1 MIEKPDIRDERIIS
15 ALREHYSIPVVGVEF
30 LPIGNDAAAW
40 AYRVST
46 KNQDV
51 YFLKI
56 RKEISNR
63 AGFFLPRFLQDHG
76 IEQALAPLP
85 TKSDELWTH
94 VEDFFFIL
102 YPFVT
107 GMEAMETGM
116 SDSQWTEF
124 GSVLKRIHLTE
135 LPSAILQYLRR
146 ETFIPNWSHLA
157 RELHKRIHMQA
168 FHDPY
173 EKELASFWKEK
184 NEQIETVIER
194 AERIGRYLQQ
204 ADLEFVPCH
213 ADIHTANILITPD
226 QDMVIVDWDDT
237 LLAPKERDLMFVL
250 SGAAFQ
256 TREERLF
263 FEGYGNVTINQLT
276 LAYYRYEWCVQ
287 EIGDFGQRVF
297 LTKDLGEGTRQ
308 NSVEGFMRLFSPGDV
323 IEEAFGTPF
332 ESEIRNTP

>member
-1 MIEKPDIRDERIIS
+1 
-15 ALREHYSIPVVGVEF
+15 
-30 LPIGNDAAAW
+30 
-40 AYRVST
+40 VST
-46 KNQDV
+46 ETPDV

-63 AGFFLPRFLQDHG
+63 AGFLLPRFLQDQG

-85 TKSDELWTH
+85 TKSYELWTC

-102 YPFVT
+102 YPFVMGT
-107 GMEAMETGM
+107 EAMETGM

-124 GSVLKRIHLTE
+124 GSVLKRIHGTGLSSE
-135 LPSAILQYLRR
+135 LLQYLRR

-157 RELHKRIHMQA
+157 RELHKRINTQT

-173 EKELASFWKEK
+173 EKDLASFWMEK
-184 NEQIETVIER
+184 NEEIEIVIER
-194 AERIGRYLQQ
+194 AERIGRYLRQ

-213 ADIHTANILITPD
+213 ADIHTANILITPE
-226 QDMVIVDWDDT
+226 QDVVIVDWDDT
-237 LLAPKERDLMFVL
+237 LLGPKERDLMFVL
-250 SGAAFQ
+250 GGDAFQ

-263 FEGYGNVTINQLT
+263 FEGYGNVTINGLA

-323 IEEAFGTPF
+323 IEAAFGTAF

>member
-15 ALREHYSIPVVGVEF
+15 ALREHYSIPVIGVEF
-30 LPIGNDAAAW
+30 LPIGNDPSAW

-46 KNQDV
+46 ETPDV

-56 RKEISNR
+56 RKEISNQ
-63 AGFFLPRFLQDHG
+63 AGFLLPRFLQDHG

-85 TKSDELWTH
+85 TKSYELWTR

-102 YPFVT
+102 YPFVMGT
-107 GMEAMETGM
+107 EAMETGM

-135 LPSAILQYLRR
+135 LSSDILQYLRR

-157 RELHKRIHMQA
+157 MNLHKRIHTQT

-173 EKELASFWKEK
+173 EKDLASFWMEK
-184 NEQIETVIER
+184 NEQIEIVIEHT
-194 AERIGRYLQQ
+194 ERIGRYLRQ

-213 ADIHTANILITPD
+213 ADIHTANILITPE
-226 QDMVIVDWDDT
+226 QDIVIVDWDDT

-250 SGAAFQ
+250 SGDAFQ
-256 TREERLF
+256 TREEHLF
-263 FEGYGNVTINQLT
+263 FEGYGNVTINRLA

-308 NSVEGFMRLFSPGDV
+308 NSVEGFKRLFSPGDV
-323 IEEAFGTPF
+323 IEAAFGTAF